1 MFLGKIGKT
10 GMEDN
15 QSLISHQLG
24 GNKIMRGGVSRGK
37 VKFQEGV
44 PRYEP
49 TQGVIQGPIYEDPQV
64 AR

>member
-1 MFLGKIGKT
+1 
-10 GMEDN
+10 MEDN